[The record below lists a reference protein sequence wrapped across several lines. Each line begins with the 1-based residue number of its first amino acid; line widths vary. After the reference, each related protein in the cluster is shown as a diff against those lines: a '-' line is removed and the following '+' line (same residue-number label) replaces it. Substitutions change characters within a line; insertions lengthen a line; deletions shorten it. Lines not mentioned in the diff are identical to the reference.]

1 MNSLKFQN
9 LCRAVQQYNHERKS
23 NRIYQKKCFMINYSY
38 DQFCEEA
45 GYPLSWAKADKF
57 YGLHMYQITPSL
69 ILISEDDIEMF
80 GIS

>member
-1 MNSLKFQN
+1 
-9 LCRAVQQYNHERKS
+9 
-23 NRIYQKKCFMINYSY
+23 MINYSY